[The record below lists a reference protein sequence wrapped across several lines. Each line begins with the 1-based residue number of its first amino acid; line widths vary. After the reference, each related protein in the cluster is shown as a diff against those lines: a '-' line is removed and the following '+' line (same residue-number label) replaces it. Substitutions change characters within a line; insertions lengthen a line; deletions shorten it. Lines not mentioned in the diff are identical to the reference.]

1 VASGCSGRLPFNFL
15 YKPRSGVA
23 RLDRTRVGP
32 DRDHDEQHAEVVAA
46 LQQRDCDA
54 AARAMIAHMRP
65 AHDAKA
71 LSDFIVSLPKEFL
84 AAEG

>member
-1 VASGCSGRLPFNFL
+1 LRIRMRTGYYRRHAFAAMGRIQTSF
-15 YKPRSGVA
+15 
-23 RLDRTRVGP
+23 
-32 DRDHDEQHAEVVAA
+32 EQHAEVVAA